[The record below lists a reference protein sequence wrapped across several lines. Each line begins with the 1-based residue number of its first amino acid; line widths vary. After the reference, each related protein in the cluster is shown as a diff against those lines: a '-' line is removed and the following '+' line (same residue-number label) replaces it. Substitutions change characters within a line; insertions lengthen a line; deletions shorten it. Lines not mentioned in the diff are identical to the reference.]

1 MHTENQDWGFLLLLR
16 SYHIQTAQGMDDRLE
31 ALGSLLL
38 KNSSNSKTLGL
49 TFCTRWLYP
58 ICLNVP
64 SFDLAVLR
72 KLFDF
77 QHELY

>member
-1 MHTENQDWGFLLLLR
+1 
-16 SYHIQTAQGMDDRLE
+16 MDDRLE
-31 ALGSLLL
+31 AVGSLLL

-58 ICLNVP
+58 ICLIVP

-77 QHELY
+77 QDELLIHQFCSILSGCTFAYEGA